1 MRPQNRHRRRATP
14 MRQDCTRDQTRVL
27 QFQIVFSSFL
37 RMQLLNP
44 LRVRG
49 ILAYFP
55 QFIRVFWRLMH
66 DRRVSFLAKLTP
78 IIGVMLLVTPPALE
92 LDLVPII
99 GELDWMLVIYL
110 SLKLFIW
117 MCPPDVVRE
126 HVAQVAR
133 GV

>member
-1 MRPQNRHRRRATP
+1 MRWQEL
-14 MRQDCTRDQTRVL
+14 VL
-27 QFQIVFSSFL
+27 DFAFVFRSFL

-49 ILAYFP
+49 MLAYLP
-55 QFIRVFWRLMH
+55 QFFRVFWRLMA
-66 DRRVSFLAKLTP
+66 DPRVSFLAKVVPPL
-78 IIGVMLLVTPPALE
+78 GLLLLITPPALE

-99 GELDWMLVIYL
+99 GELDWLLVGYL

-133 GV
+133 GA

>member
-1 MRPQNRHRRRATP
+1 MRPQNRHRRCATP
-14 MRQDCTRDQTRVL
+14 MRQDCTREQTLVL
-27 QFQIVFSSFL
+27 QFQVVFSSFL

-78 IIGVMLLVTPPALE
+78 IIGVMMLVTPPALE

-117 MCPPDVVRE
+117 MCPPDIVRE

-133 GV
+133 GA

>member
-1 MRPQNRHRRRATP
+1 
-14 MRQDCTRDQTRVL
+14 
-27 QFQIVFSSFL
+27 
-37 RMQLLNP
+37 MQLLNP

-49 ILAYFP
+49 MLAYLP
-55 QFIRVFWRLMH
+55 QFFRVFWRLMA
-66 DRRVSFLAKLTP
+66 DPRVSFLAKVVPPL
-78 IIGVMLLVTPPALE
+78 GLLLLITPPALE

-99 GELDWMLVIYL
+99 GELDWLLVGYL

-133 GV
+133 GA

>member
-1 MRPQNRHRRRATP
+1 MG
-14 MRQDCTRDQTRVL
+14 VL
-27 QFQIVFSSFL
+27 QFKSVFSSFL
-37 RMQLLNP
+37 RMHLLNP

-49 ILAYFP
+49 MVAFLP

-66 DRRVSFLAKLTP
+66 DRRVSFLAKVTP
-78 IIGVMLLVTPPALE
+78 VIGVMMLITPPALE
-92 LDLVPII
+92 LDFVPII
-99 GELDWMLVIYL
+99 GELDWLLVIYL

-133 GV
+133 GT